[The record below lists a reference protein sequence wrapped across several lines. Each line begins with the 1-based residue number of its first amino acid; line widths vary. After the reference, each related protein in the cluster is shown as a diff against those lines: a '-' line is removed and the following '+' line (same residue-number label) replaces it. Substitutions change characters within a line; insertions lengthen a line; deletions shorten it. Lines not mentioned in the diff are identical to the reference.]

1 VKVTVYE
8 VGPRDGLQYL
18 PHIVDTKNKRLL
30 IKALYDAGV
39 ENIEEVSFA
48 HPKIIPQMADAEK
61 VFTGK
66 GAGLVMNKRGFDRAM
81 ATGVEKVNIVLS
93 PCETFNMR
101 SFRMTR
107 SELVFHYHS
116 FLNKYPKEK
125 VRVYI
130 SMAFGSPYSG
140 LFDEDILKSCI
151 IDAKLF
157 GNTVVFSDTVGIG
170 DKNQIKQMARL
181 ALKESLIP
189 ALHLHHKGDESRPLT
204 LVRAGL
210 LAGIKQFDAS
220 IGGLGGCPMVEGSGS
235 NLSTETL
242 VRHLNAWGFESGID
256 ENRLDDALKI
266 VRKIK
271 QEPML
276 AIPTLSASNLPKQF
290 QVKYPITSQVIL

>member
-1 VKVTVYE
+1 MKVTVYE

-18 PHIVDTKNKRLL
+18 PHTVDTKNKRLL

-107 SELVFHYHS
+107 SELIFHYHS
-116 FLNKYPKEK
+116 FLNKYPKEN

-140 LFDEDILKSCI
+140 LFDEDILKSC
-151 IDAKLF
+151 
-157 GNTVVFSDTVGIG
+157 
-170 DKNQIKQMARL
+170 
-181 ALKESLIP
+181 
-189 ALHLHHKGDESRPLT
+189 
-204 LVRAGL
+204 
-210 LAGIKQFDAS
+210 
-220 IGGLGGCPMVEGSGS
+220 
-235 NLSTETL
+235 
-242 VRHLNAWGFESGID
+242 
-256 ENRLDDALKI
+256 
-266 VRKIK
+266 
-271 QEPML
+271 
-276 AIPTLSASNLPKQF
+276 
-290 QVKYPITSQVIL
+290 VI

>member
-1 VKVTVYE
+1 MLAGAKEGASVKVTVYE

-18 PHIVDTKNKRLL
+18 THTIDSREKRSL
-30 IKALYDAGV
+30 IESLYKAGV

-48 HPKIIPQMADAEK
+48 HPKIIPQMADAEQ
-61 VFTGK
+61 VFSGK

-81 ATGVEKVNIVLS
+81 SVGVEKVNIVLS

-107 SELVFHYHS
+107 SELIFHYHS
-116 FLNKYPKEK
+116 FLNKFPKEN

-140 LFDEDILKSCI
+140 LFDEETLRNCVR
-151 IDAKLF
+151 DAKLF
-157 GNTVVFSDTVGIG
+157 GNTVVFSDTVGVG
-170 DKNQIKQMARL
+170 DKSQVRQMARL
-181 ALKESLIP
+181 ALKESMVP
-189 ALHLHHKGDESRPLT
+189 ALHLHHKGDESRPIA

-210 LAGIKQFDAS
+210 LAGIKQFDSS
-220 IGGLGGCPMVEGSGS
+220 IGGLGGCPMVEGSGA

-242 VRHLNAWGFESGID
+242 VRHLDAWGFDCGID
-256 ENRLDDALKI
+256 ENKLDETLRI
-266 VRKIK
+266 VRRIK

-276 AIPTLSASNLPKQF
+276 AIPTPFA
-290 QVKYPITSQVIL
+290 